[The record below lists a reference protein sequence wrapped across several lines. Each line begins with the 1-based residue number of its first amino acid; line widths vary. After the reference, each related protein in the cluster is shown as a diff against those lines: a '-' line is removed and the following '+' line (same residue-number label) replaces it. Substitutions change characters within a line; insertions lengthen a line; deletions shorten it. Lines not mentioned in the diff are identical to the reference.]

1 MDCAYDI
8 ADSKINALFDVL
20 VASGWLTSDEVCNF
34 AQDNA
39 VKKVIKE
46 STSPILDN
54 VFNAFNLTNY
64 NDVKVLILG
73 QDPYPNPMHAH
84 GLAFSSRNTTT
95 PGSLRNIFKA
105 IDAVYESNLVLNKNN
120 DLTNWAKSGVLLLN
134 TSLTYRSV
142 DVNVVGLKTN
152 NSQNKEK
159 KFHLKTWEPFIDL
172 IIAKLLNRNKKLVM
186 FLWGGDALNIV
197 MKNIKR
203 QNLSIEETEN
213 GKILLP
219 QNNVLI
225 LYTDHPSQVKI
236 NLGGKFLEHAPL
248 HFKEC
253 DNILGNDKIDWVS
266 L

>member
-1 MDCAYDI
+1 MDCAYDL
-8 ADSKINALFDVL
+8 ADSKINKLFDVL
-20 VASGWLTSDEVCNF
+20 VARGWLTRDEACTFVQND
-34 AQDNA
+34 AIN
-39 VKKVIKE
+39 KVMNE

-105 IDAVYESNLVLNKNN
+105 IDVVYGSNLVVNKNN

-134 TSLTYRSV
+134 TSLTYKSV
-142 DVNVVGLKTN
+142 GETTVELPIK

-159 KFHLKTWEPFIDL
+159 KFHLKTWEPFINL
-172 IIAKLLNRNKKLVM
+172 IITKLLNRNKKLVM

-203 QNLSIEETEN
+203 QNLTTEETAN
-213 GKILLP
+213 GKIFLP

-236 NLGGKFLEHAPL
+236 NLGGKFLEHAPS

-253 DNILGNDKIDWVS
+253 DIFLGNDKINWIS